1 MVVDN
6 EFTAD
11 SRVLNES
18 RALTCCGHKVRVLCF
33 SFGSRPGH
41 ENLQG
46 IEVHRIH
53 ISRKIKNILFA
64 FTGICPLYHYFWHL
78 HIARFTR
85 KFNIN
90 AIHAHDLYMARSAGK
105 VARKLGIPMVLD
117 LHENYPEAIMNYRW
131 ATTFPGNLIARP
143 RKWKKLEERYLSQ
156 ASSIITLSE
165 SFTGDLRKKYP
176 ALESKNFLVYPNVP
190 DVDEMLGYSI
200 QNVDLPGDDRF
211 FLFYFGIISKRRGIY
226 TCLEALRIMI
236 RNHRNIKLVLA
247 GPIDAHEKQE
257 FYRAIDSEGIRENV
271 VYIPWIDINLLPS
284 YLERI
289 HVCLSPILKNDQHES
304 GVANKVFQYM
314 LFEKPVIVSDCA
326 PQSAIINE
334 GKCGLVFESNNSAG
348 LAEKIMELY
357 TNGDLCKEMGQRGKK
372 LVLAKYNLRN
382 YGEKLCNLYSDP
394 GT

>member
-18 RALTCCGHKVRVLCF
+18 RALAGCGHKVRVLCF
-33 SFGSRPGH
+33 SFGSRPMH

-46 IEVHRIH
+46 IEVYRIH

-64 FTGICPLYHYFWHL
+64 FTGICPLYHYFWYR
-78 HIARFTR
+78 HIVRFAI
-85 KFNIN
+85 KFNFH
-90 AIHAHDLYMARSAGK
+90 AIHAHDLYMARSAGNA
-105 VARKLGIPMVLD
+105 ARKLGIPMVLD

-143 RKWKKLEERYLSQ
+143 RKWKKLEWQYLNQ
-156 ASSIITLSE
+156 ATAIITLSE
-165 SFTGDLRKKYP
+165 SFAADLRKKYP
-176 ALESKNFLVYPNVP
+176 ALGSRNFHVYPNVP

-200 QNVDLPGDDRF
+200 ENADLPGDGRF
-211 FLFYFGIISKRRGIY
+211 FLFYFGIISRRRGIY

-236 RNHRNIKLVLA
+236 RDHRNITLVLA
-247 GPIDAHEKQE
+247 GPVEKHEKRD
-257 FYRAIDSEGIRENV
+257 FLRAFDSDDIKDNL
-271 VYIPWIDINLLPS
+271 VYIPWIDIKLLPS
-284 YLERI
+284 YLERV

-314 LFEKPVIVSDCA
+314 LFEKPVVVSDCT

-334 GKCGLVFESNNSAG
+334 GRCGLIFECSNPVR

-357 TNGDLCKEMGQRGKK
+357 TNGAMRKEMGQRGKK

-382 YGEKLCNLYSDP
+382 YGEKLCNLYSDLS
-394 GT
+394 T